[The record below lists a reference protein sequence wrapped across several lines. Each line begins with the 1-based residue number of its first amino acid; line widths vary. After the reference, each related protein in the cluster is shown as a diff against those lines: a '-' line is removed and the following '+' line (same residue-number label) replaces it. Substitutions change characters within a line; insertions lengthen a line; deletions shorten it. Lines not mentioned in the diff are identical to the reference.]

1 MDSRAFLGLQRS
13 HNPYRWHLEVTPGLA
28 TGGNFL
34 FGGCGLG
41 AAISAMEG
49 TTDRPCVW
57 ATAQYLSYAAVGSIL
72 DLDVTVAASGRHL
85 SQARCV
91 GRVGDTE
98 IFTVNAALGSRP
110 FELNGLWEHR
120 PDVPPPEDC
129 PVRLL
134 PRTQDNSVLTRVEVR
149 VAAGRQFEDLDG
161 TPSTGRSALWA
172 RMPEVLDVSAAALAV
187 LGDFVPASI
196 GQALGRGAGGNSLDN
211 TLRIAHRVPTEWVL
225 ADVRVHAVGDGFG
238 HGLVHLWSQDG
249 VLLGTASQST
259 IVRAW
264 REDQQQPLTELEGD
278 VR

>member
-161 TPSTGRSALWA
+161 APGTGRSALWA

-211 TLRIAHRVPTEWVL
+211 TLRLVHLVPTDWVL
-225 ADVRVHAVGDGFG
+225 VDLHVHAIERGFG
-238 HGLVHLWSQDG
+238 HGLAHLWAEDG
-249 VLLGTASQST
+249 SLLATASQSV
-259 IVRAW
+259 IVRFW
-264 REDQQQPLTELEGD
+264 QDGPRPG
-278 VR
+278 

>member
-1 MDSRAFLGLQRS
+1 MDARTFLGMVPRGEDLSWRM
-13 HNPYRWHLEVTPGLA
+13 EVTPGVSA
-28 TGGNFL
+28 GGRFL
-34 FGGCGLG
+34 FGGCAL
-41 AAISAMEG
+41 AAGIEAMERATG
-49 TTDRPCVW
+49 RTCVW

-120 PDVPPPEDC
+120 PDVPQPEDC

-211 TLRIAHRVPTEWVL
+211 TLRLVHLVPTEWVL
-225 ADVRVHAVGDGFG
+225 VDLHVHAIERGFG
-238 HGLVHLWSQDG
+238 HGLAHLWAEDG
-249 VLLGTASQST
+249 SLLATASQSV
-259 IVRAW
+259 IVRFW
-264 REDQQQPLTELEGD
+264 QDGPRPG
-278 VR
+278 